1 VKLKQLVGGLTIAG
15 ALSAAAFGVG
25 AGVAYADPG
34 QPGPGGHGAP
44 VGPGGGPGG
53 PPGGDHG
60 GPSGAPAPQ
69 PGGPQGGP
77 GGGPGAPPP
86 GDHGRGGPGGPGDH
100 GPGGPGGP
108 GDHGPGR
115 PGDRGPDGPGGP
127 APWHG
132 DAQRGYFHGAPWGD
146 GPAPWGAGEP
156 PRPDW
161 GRPLPPPGGEWR
173 DGPINYYGYQET
185 PMWNPQFN
193 QWGFDFFGVWVP
205 L

>member
-1 VKLKQLVGGLTIAG
+1 VSPAQSQDTPVIRAG
-15 ALSAAAFGVG
+15 ATLHPAIPAAA
-25 AGVAYADPG
+25 VA
-34 QPGPGGHGAP
+34 
-44 VGPGGGPGG
+44 
-53 PPGGDHG
+53 PGGDHG
-60 GPSGAPAPQ
+60 APA
-69 PGGPQGGP
+69 GGHPGGP

-86 GDHGRGGPGGPGDH
+86 GEHPGGPGLGDH
-100 GPGGPGGP
+100 GPGGPGGS
-108 GDHGPGR
+108 GDRGPGG
-115 PGDRGPDGPGGP
+115 PGDRGPGGA

-132 DAQRGYFHGAPWGD
+132 DAQRGYFHDAPWGD
-146 GPAPWGAGEP
+146 GPAPWGPGEP

>member
-53 PPGGDHG
+53 PPGGDRG

-108 GDHGPGR
+108 GDH
-115 PGDRGPDGPGGP
+115 GPDGPGGP